1 MKNSKKKENLDYD
14 YNNLDRFKCSRITI
28 SLTLASIPDVVV
40 ISYKQTNRERE
51 INRGDR
57 HRHRRGHDIV
67 SVNKRFVYTY
77 RDRGTKAIELSR
89 AR

>member
-51 INRGDR
+51 INRGHR
-57 HRHRRGHDIV
+57 HRHRHNIV
-67 SVNKRFVYTY
+67 NVDAY
-77 RDRGTKAIELSR
+77 RDRGTKAVKLSR